1 MTGSY
6 LRSWNSGITGR
17 EKRGMDNQPQ
27 PLLRKVRI
35 LNRLAEISLVL
46 NSTWELDTLL
56 GYLMD
61 AAAEITDSEAASVLL
76 WEPQTRELRFAAT
89 TTGQTTPSL
98 AGQSVPLEGSIAGMA
113 LQKNEIVQVD
123 DAAHDP
129 RHYEGVDEQNRFV
142 TRSLLAVPMR
152 VKDHVIGVL
161 EVVNKNQLPWTPED
175 HEYAAVLAAQAA
187 VAIENAQLM
196 AALQAA
202 NKELSELDKLKN
214 DFIAIASH
222 ELRTPLAVMLGYA
235 SFLQDE
241 AQGKMSEHVAK
252 VVASGLQLRA
262 IIEDLTNL
270 RYLHQSAAELQC
282 KPVALVEVME
292 EAVQDVLKT
301 VEAKGHKL
309 TVQFPDEN
317 LMVNVDSIRVV
328 MALTNILNNAI
339 RFTPDGGQIAL
350 RGEARAGEAWLT
362 IADNGIGLAEDQLER
377 IFEKFYQVE
386 DHMTRKHG
394 GLGIG
399 LSIARALVEAHG
411 GRVWAASAG
420 LGQGATLTV
429 ALPLADSR

>member
-1 MTGSY
+1 
-6 LRSWNSGITGR
+6 
-17 EKRGMDNQPQ
+17 MDNQLQ
-27 PLLRKVRI
+27 LLQRQVRI

-46 NSTWELDTLL
+46 NSTWELDALL

-98 AGQSVPLEGSIAGMA
+98 TGQSVPLEGSIAGMA
-113 LQKNEIVQVD
+113 LQNNEIVQVD

-129 RHYEGVDEQNRFV
+129 RHYEGVDEQNRFI

-161 EVVNKNQLPWTPED
+161 EVVNKHQLPWTSD
-175 HEYAAVLAAQAA
+175 DREYTAVLAAQAA
-187 VAIENAQLM
+187 VAIETAQLM

-202 NKELSELDKLKN
+202 NRELSELDKLKN

-241 AQGKMSEHVAK
+241 AEGKMSEHVAK

-282 KPVALVEVME
+282 KPIALVEVME

-309 TVQFPDEN
+309 TVQFPDGDVV
-317 LMVNVDSIRVV
+317 VNVDSIRAV

-339 RFTPDGGQIAL
+339 RFTPDGGQITL
-350 RGEARAGEAWLT
+350 RGEARAGEAWVT
-362 IADNGIGLAEDQLER
+362 IADNGIGLADDQLER

-411 GRVWAASAG
+411 GRVWATSPG
-420 LGQGATLTV
+420 IGQGATFTV
-429 ALPLADSR
+429 ALPLANSH